1 VRIKSQDIRFLFF
14 IYNSYKIIKNQ
25 NNNYRVNMILE
36 TKEKDILGFIKISKK
51 TFKKLKKI

>member
-1 VRIKSQDIRFLFF
+1 MRKKSQDIRFLFF

-36 TKEKDILGFIKISKK
+36 AKEKDILGFV
-51 TFKKLKKI
+51 